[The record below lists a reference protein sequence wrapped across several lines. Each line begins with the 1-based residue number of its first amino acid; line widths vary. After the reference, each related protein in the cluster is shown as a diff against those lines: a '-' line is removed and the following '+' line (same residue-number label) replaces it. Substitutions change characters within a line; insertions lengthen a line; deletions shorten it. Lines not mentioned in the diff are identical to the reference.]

1 MFFVMLTITSRQM
14 CAVEA
19 CTRRSGANR
28 KKFAVRSWSW
38 LRSASGIKIQSARVC
53 NRGISVYLADF
64 FQELVQG
71 GKSDFEA
78 RALLIE
84 RLADFNTR
92 LIPPLPPGE
101 YLRLLNKIVEA
112 KAPFHFSQPAA
123 VEVAVEGEAVPA
135 SDLDRAI
142 KWLAAK
148 LRQDRTAKFADY
160 QAECVETFK
169 ISKRPTKPKSGLPR
183 ARWRAWRRPRRA
195 AHQGKNK
202 SVTDFKKSVRL
213 FSRADSCN
221 HCFRNKPGGAGK
233 PPEDDCQRALPLVRI
248 SGTSWLSVSGA
259 LEFVIK
265 VCLELSSSNSS
276 SSVRKALASH

>member
-1 MFFVMLTITSRQM
+1 MNEPFYT
-14 CAVEA
+14 
-19 CTRRSGANR
+19 
-28 KKFAVRSWSW
+28 
-38 LRSASGIKIQSARVC
+38 
-53 NRGISVYLADF
+53 RGISVYLADF

-123 VEVAVEGEAVPA
+123 VEGEAVPA

-148 LRQDRTAKFADY
+148 LRQDRTATFAEYRGRVHGDFQDQ
-160 QAECVETFK
+160 QASLQ
-169 ISKRPTKPKSGLPR
+169 ISSLACRAKKAGLGKAKAGRPQR
-183 ARWRAWRRPRRA
+183 
-195 AHQGKNK
+195 KNK
-202 SVTDFKKSVRL
+202 SAYLFPKIIVWL
-213 FSRADSCN
+213 FSRADFLQIIASEPNPEAQECLRRERQRIAAVA
-221 HCFRNKPGGAGK
+221 RNLHTP
-233 PPEDDCQRALPLVRI
+233 
-248 SGTSWLSVSGA
+248 
-259 LEFVIK
+259 
-265 VCLELSSSNSS
+265 
-276 SSVRKALASH
+276 

>member
-1 MFFVMLTITSRQM
+1 MNEPFYT
-14 CAVEA
+14 
-19 CTRRSGANR
+19 
-28 KKFAVRSWSW
+28 
-38 LRSASGIKIQSARVC
+38 
-53 NRGISVYLADF
+53 RGISVYLADF

-123 VEVAVEGEAVPA
+123 VEVAVDGEAVPA

-148 LRQDRTAKFADY
+148 LRQDRTATFAEY
-160 QAECVETFK
+160 QAECMENF
-169 ISKRPTKPKSGLPR
+169 G
-183 ARWRAWRRPRRA
+183 
-195 AHQGKNK
+195 
-202 SVTDFKKSVRL
+202 
-213 FSRADSCN
+213 
-221 HCFRNKPGGAGK
+221 
-233 PPEDDCQRALPLVRI
+233 I
-248 SGTSWLSVSGA
+248 SGRDYKSHVWPNAREEAG
-259 LEFVIK
+259 LE
-265 VCLELSSSNSS
+265 
-276 SSVRKALASH
+276 RKAKAGRPKKK

>member
-1 MFFVMLTITSRQM
+1 MNEPFYT
-14 CAVEA
+14 
-19 CTRRSGANR
+19 
-28 KKFAVRSWSW
+28 
-38 LRSASGIKIQSARVC
+38 
-53 NRGISVYLADF
+53 RGISVYLADF

-123 VEVAVEGEAVPA
+123 VEVAVEAEVVPA

-148 LRQDRTAKFADY
+148 LRQDRTARFADY
-160 QAECVETFK
+160 QAECVGTFK
-169 ISKRPTKPKSGLPR
+169 ISKLAYKTQVWPAARKMAGLGKAKAGRPP
-183 ARWRAWRRPRRA
+183 
-195 AHQGKNK
+195 GKK
-202 SVTDFKKSVRL
+202 
-213 FSRADSCN
+213 
-221 HCFRNKPGGAGK
+221 
-233 PPEDDCQRALPLVRI
+233 
-248 SGTSWLSVSGA
+248 
-259 LEFVIK
+259 
-265 VCLELSSSNSS
+265 
-276 SSVRKALASH
+276 